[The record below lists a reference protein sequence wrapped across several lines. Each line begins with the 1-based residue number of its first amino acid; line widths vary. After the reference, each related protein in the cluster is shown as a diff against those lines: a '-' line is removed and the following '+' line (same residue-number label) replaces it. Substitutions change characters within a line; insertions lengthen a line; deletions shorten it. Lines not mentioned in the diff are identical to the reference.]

1 MSFGA
6 ATDMGSD
13 IDDTMMDILANR
25 PDNAF
30 EENDTFDL
38 RMDEYT
44 LSLLEVDGGLMVG
57 MIRWIFGGIW
67 RMGKGIIRKLYVFNH
82 PPSSSQSTF
91 PSPRNRNPQN

>member
-38 RMDEYT
+38 RMEEYSLP
-44 LSLLEVDGGLMVG
+44 LS
-57 MIRWIFGGIW
+57 
-67 RMGKGIIRKLYVFNH
+67 
-82 PPSSSQSTF
+82 Q
-91 PSPRNRNPQN
+91 